1 MPSHYGVRPN
11 DHNRVNTA
19 SPEALEQNPKASIQ
33 MGQADPRSLAALKNL
48 QLMMQSYDLELQ
60 GSSTPKA
67 GHEAVD

>member
-1 MPSHYGVRPN
+1 
-11 DHNRVNTA
+11 
-19 SPEALEQNPKASIQ
+19 